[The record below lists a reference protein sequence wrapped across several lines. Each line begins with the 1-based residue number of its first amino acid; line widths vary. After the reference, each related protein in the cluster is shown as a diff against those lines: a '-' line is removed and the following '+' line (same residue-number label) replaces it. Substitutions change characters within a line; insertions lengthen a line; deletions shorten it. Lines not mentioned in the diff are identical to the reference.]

1 MLESRLEAL
10 GCRAWNFELGLGLGV
25 LRFRVCSFGC
35 RISVVEGEFAY
46 GVRLPAWRSGLG
58 VQGPKR
64 D

>member
-10 GCRAWNFELGLGLGV
+10 VCRAWNFELGLGLGV
-25 LRFRVCSFGC
+25 LRFSFGC